1 MKIKILT
8 VLAGVFL
15 ALSAA
20 ADTQNGWTNKEPN
33 KNGMDGW
40 FYNGNAHAKRT
51 MIMQNTTPPDP
62 PPGVPLDGGLIG
74 LIAAGG
80 AVGYKRYKKMNDD
93 SAGE

>member
-1 MKIKILT
+1 MKINFLT

-20 ADTQNGWTNKEPN
+20 ADTQNGRTKS
-33 KNGMDGW
+33 NGMDGW
-40 FYNGNAHAKRT
+40 FYSHKAHAKRT
-51 MIMQNTTPPDP
+51 MVMQNTTPPDP

-80 AVGYKRYKKMNDD
+80 AVGYKRYKKKNEA
-93 SAGE
+93 SVGE

>member
-8 VLAGVFL
+8 VLAGVSL
-15 ALSAA
+15 ALTAA
-20 ADTQNGWTNKEPN
+20 ADTQNG
-33 KNGMDGW
+33 MDGW
-40 FYNGNAHAKRT
+40 FYSSKTHAKRS
-51 MIMQNTTPPDP
+51 MIIQNTTPPDP

-93 SAGE
+93 STGE